1 MKETI
6 ELTFSLVSKFWEGE
20 KEFKL
25 SSSIAEIDFEN
36 LEHEL
41 VTVSDDY
48 AHVFFLYE
56 CARANLEQT
65 EISVEFVTSNKY
77 ELFKNNFPKAT
88 ETHLKHKMQAD
99 SGLNGFKKGIAELKH
114 TERLLYVLVKSIDK
128 KSNELRSLSAR
139 RNAEV
144 QSTI

>member
-1 MKETI
+1 MAEKI
-6 ELTFSLVSKFWEGE
+6 ELTFHLKSNFWEE
-20 KEFKL
+20 EREFKL
-25 SSSIAEIDFEN
+25 DTSIAEIDLEDLEN
-36 LEHEL
+36 EL

-65 EISVEFVTSNKY
+65 EISIEFITSNTY
-77 ELFKNNFPKAT
+77 TTFKNNHEKIT
-88 ETHLKHKMQAD
+88 ETHLKHMLLAD
-99 SGLNGFKKGIAELKH
+99 ATLNNFKKGIAELKH